1 MALGGKRPGAG
12 RKKGFA
18 ALAAE
23 RTRAKVAE
31 MVEKEIV
38 PMTLAQIEQAKK
50 GNTVAFKELLDR
62 GFGKVKDS
70 VDLTTDG
77 EKLVFVPAELLT
89 KHAIDTPRSPS
100 DDSEGQA

>member
-31 MVEKEIV
+31 MVEQEIV
-38 PMTLAQIEQAKK
+38 PMTAAQIEQAKK
-50 GNTVAFKELLDR
+50 GNTHAFKELLDR
-62 GFGKVKDS
+62 GFGKVKENF
-70 VDLTTDG
+70 DLTTDG
-77 EKLVFVPAELLT
+77 EKIVFLPAELLN
-89 KHAIDTPRSPS
+89 KHGATPSGSEP
-100 DDSEGQA
+100 DSEGQA